1 MRYTGFHRVVQYIH
15 ADVRQRWPICL
26 ANEVQVDA
34 LAALRAAVRAAGRN
48 PPSYTG
54 AVTCAAAAAIDHVQ
68 QQYPEV
74 NAMIGRRFWGRFL
87 HHFQRISAGV
97 AVSRQEEELDRIYVE
112 VIDEPQKMSLDQV
125 TEQLKHA
132 ATAPPEQ
139 LADYQACRDLYRRP
153 GWLQRAMIWLGVN
166 VPSLH
171 ARYRGTFSLTTVGKF
186 GADLMAVM
194 PLTTPVQFGFGNVRP
209 RAVVRGDA
217 VTAARTMW
225 LTMAFDR
232 RLLNGLPAAQVLGR
246 ICHALE
252 TADDGR
258 WYEQY
263 GLTPPTPA
271 DQHGPGRDVA
281 A

>member
-34 LAALRAAVRAAGRN
+34 LSALRAALRN
-48 PPSYTG
+48 SGQHPPSYTA
-54 AVTCAAAAAIDHVQ
+54 AVTCAAAMAIEQVQ
-68 QQYPEV
+68 EHYPEV
-74 NAMIGRRFWGRFL
+74 NAMIGRWLFWRWL
-87 HHFQRISAGV
+87 HHFEQISAGV
-97 AVSRQEEELDRIYVE
+97 AVSRQEQELDRIYVE
-112 VIDEPQKMSLDQV
+112 VIGQPQQMSLDQI
-125 TEQLKHA
+125 TQRLKHA
-132 ATAPPEQ
+132 ATAPAEQ

-153 GWLQRAMIWLGVN
+153 GWLQRAMLWLGVN
-166 VPSLH
+166 VPRLH

-194 PLTTPVQFGFGNVRP
+194 PLTTPVQFGFGNVRR

-246 ICHALE
+246 ICHILQ

-263 GLTPPTPA
+263 GLAPPTPA
-271 DQHGPGRDVA
+271 DQQGPGRDVA